1 MAEET
6 RYGRNPGVTETI
18 VDSEIFLVDPDT
30 QEVFYLDEAGT
41 ALWRLIDAPQSF
53 DEVLAV
59 YSAAFPDIDP
69 GRIETDLK
77 ASLDKLLEPGLVVAF

>member
-1 MAEET
+1 MLF
-6 RYGRNPGVTETI
+6 RSVTETI

-41 ALWRLIDAPQSF
+41 ALWRLIEAPQSF
-53 DEVLAV
+53 DEFLAV

-77 ASLDKLLEPGLVVAF
+77 ESLDKLLEPGLVVVF